1 MPKQP
6 WFEEDQSKISEDSDL
21 NYRIIKTGNKM
32 NNEQKLKIESDVL
45 KKLISHLQKRT
56 DVQNIDLMNLS
67 GFCRNCLS
75 RWYSESAEDNG
86 IEINKDDAREIIYG
100 MPHSVWK
107 EKYQTE
113 ANEDQKNEFKNKE
126 PETH

>member
-1 MPKQP
+1 MKN
-6 WFEEDQSKISEDSDL
+6 DKRS
-21 NYRIIKTGNKM
+21 
-32 NNEQKLKIESDVL
+32 KIESEVFN
-45 KKLISHLQKRT
+45 KLLSHLQNRT

-75 RWYSESAEDNG
+75 RWYTEAAQENGVVLNKEDAK
-86 IEINKDDAREIIYG
+86 EIVYG

-113 ANEDQKNEFKNKE
+113 ASEKQKSDFKNKE
-126 PETH
+126 SETH

>member
-1 MPKQP
+1 MDENIKK
-6 WFEEDQSKISEDSDL
+6 ELQSATLD
-21 NYRIIKTGNKM
+21 R
-32 NNEQKLKIESDVL
+32 
-45 KKLISHLQKRT
+45 LINHLRDRN

-75 RWYSESAEDNG
+75 RWYTEAAQENG
-86 IEINKDDAREIIYG
+86 VELNKDDAKEIVYG

-113 ANEDQKNEFKNKE
+113 ASEKQKSDFKNKVSE
-126 PETH
+126 EH

>member
-1 MPKQP
+1 M
-6 WFEEDQSKISEDSDL
+6 
-21 NYRIIKTGNKM
+21 NKTGNEM
-32 NNEQKLKIESDVL
+32 NNEKRLKIESEVL

-75 RWYSESAEDNG
+75 RWYSEAANENG
-86 IEINKDDAREIIYG
+86 VELNKDDAKEIIYG

-107 EKYQTE
+107 DKYQTE
-113 ANEDQKNEFKNKE
+113 ASEDQKNKFKNKE
-126 PETH
+126 TETH